1 MTPLEMSIVLTK
13 CKYKDWKIHMGHDP
27 NMGGAA
33 YFEWHVPVMCVKT
46 GKPVTLVTN
55 RPRRYPWE
63 GIQEHEL
70 IDMAYDAIGSV
81 ESHERAETFTY
92 DGVAIFE
99 PHERTRRLIDA
110 TKPRERLIAS
120 RCEHGEIWDV
130 DCPKCYGLYEAEE
143 GTRQ

>member
-13 CKYKDWKIHMGHDP
+13 CKYKDWKIHMGHDQEK
-27 NMGGAA
+27 GGAP
-33 YFEWHVPVMCVKT
+33 YFEWHAPVKCVKT

-55 RPRRYPWE
+55 RPRKYPWE

-70 IDMAYDAIGSV
+70 IDMAYDAIGV
-81 ESHERAETFTY
+81 AENHERAETFTY
-92 DGVAIFE
+92 NGVAIFE

-110 TKPRERLIAS
+110 TKPRERLMAS